1 MNVKAPQVVNTIT
14 IGSLASLIGLLVSV
28 IGFGVALG
36 AARADL
42 DGVRRDVVELQT
54 YQKQADTDSRALIR
68 LQADVDYI
76 KGDVAYIKKAL
87 EESRNQKGM

>member
-1 MNVKAPQVVNTIT
+1 MNVKAPQVINTIT
-14 IGSLASLIGLLVSV
+14 IGSLASLIGLFVSV

-42 DGVRRDVVELQT
+42 SNVRQDVETLQAH
-54 YQKQADTDSRALIR
+54 QKQADIDSRALIR

-76 KGDVAYIKKAL
+76 KDDVAYIKKAL
-87 EESRNQKGM
+87 EESRNQKGF